1 MNANIFRAY
10 DIRGV
15 ADRDLTDE
23 TAEHIGM
30 AIGSAVLER
39 GLAPVLAVG
48 RDARLSSPRLREA
61 LVRGLISVGVD
72 VIDVGICATPMLY
85 FAAFTLPVSGGV
97 MVTGSHNPPQDN
109 GFKITLDRSSMHGQE
124 VQDLRKAIERRTY
137 RYGDG
142 PGELRYQDI
151 HTPYIHWISQNIAL
165 GKRRLKVVV
174 DAGNGPTGPV
184 APVLLRRLG
193 CDVIELYTEMDGR
206 FPNHHP
212 DPTVEANLVD
222 LRNSVL
228 EHGADLGV
236 AYDGDG
242 DRIGVLDEKGQ
253 VLWGDKLM
261 IVLSR
266 ALLAEVP
273 GAAIVGEVKCSQTL
287 FDDIEAHGGRPILS
301 RVGHSLI
308 KAVMKQEA
316 AALAGEMSGHIFY
329 KHRYFGYDD
338 AMYTTCRLLEI
349 VSKQDLPLSGLLT
362 GVPETFA
369 TPEIRLYCADDAKF
383 AAVEQVAARYRSSH
397 PVIDIDGVRVQFADG
412 WGLVRAS
419 NTGPVLVMRCEADSE
434 EGCERI
440 RAELVDAVEAATGL
454 PAVAGH

>member
-1 MNANIFRAY
+1 MNVNIFRAY

-23 TAEHIGM
+23 LAEHIGL
-30 AIGSAVLER
+30 AIATAVHQR

-61 LVRGLISVGVD
+61 LVRGLIAAGID
-72 VIDVGICATPMLY
+72 VVDVGICATPMLY
-85 FAAFTLPVSGGV
+85 FAAFTLGVSGGV
-97 MVTGSHNPPQDN
+97 MVTGSHNPPEDN
-109 GFKITLDRSSMHGQE
+109 GFKITIDKASLHGSD
-124 VQDLRKAIERRTY
+124 VQDLRKAIERRAY

-142 PGELRYQDI
+142 PGELRYHDI
-151 HTPYIHWISQNIAL
+151 HTPYIDWIAHNIHL
-165 GKRRLKVVV
+165 GSRKLKVVV

-184 APVLLRRLG
+184 APMLLRRLG
-193 CDVIELYTEMDGR
+193 CEVFELFTDMDGT

-222 LRNSVL
+222 LRREVL
-228 EHGADLGV
+228 ARGADLGV

-242 DRIGVLDEKGQ
+242 DRIGVINELGQ
-253 VLWGDKLM
+253 VLWGDRLM

-287 FDDIEAHGGRPILS
+287 FDDIEARGGRPILS

-338 AMYTTCRLLEI
+338 AIYTTCRLLEI
-349 VSKQDLPLSGLLT
+349 LSGQLLPLSQMLHD
-362 GVPETFA
+362 VPETFA

-383 AAVEQVAARYRSSH
+383 HAVELVAARYRDSH
-397 PVIDIDGVRVQFADG
+397 PVIDIDGVRVQFSDG

-419 NTGPVLVMRCEADSE
+419 NTGPVLVMRCEAQSE
-434 EGCERI
+434 AGCERI
-440 RAELVDAVEAATGL
+440 RAELVAAVEDATGS

>member
-1 MNANIFRAY
+1 
-10 DIRGV
+10 
-15 ADRDLTDE
+15 
-23 TAEHIGM
+23 
-30 AIGSAVLER
+30 
-39 GLAPVLAVG
+39 
-48 RDARLSSPRLREA
+48 
-61 LVRGLISVGVD
+61 
-72 VIDVGICATPMLY
+72 
-85 FAAFTLPVSGGV
+85 
-97 MVTGSHNPPQDN
+97 
-109 GFKITLDRSSMHGQE
+109 
-124 VQDLRKAIERRTY
+124 
-137 RYGDG
+137 
-142 PGELRYQDI
+142 
-151 HTPYIHWISQNIAL
+151 
-165 GKRRLKVVV
+165 
-174 DAGNGPTGPV
+174 
-184 APVLLRRLG
+184 
-193 CDVIELYTEMDGR
+193 
-206 FPNHHP
+206 
-212 DPTVEANLVD
+212 LVD

-349 VSKQDLPLSGLLT
+349 VSQQDLPLSGLLA
-362 GVPETFA
+362 GVPETYA

-383 AAVEQVAARYRSSH
+383 AAVDQVAARYRNSH

-434 EGCERI
+434 AGCERI
-440 RAELVDAVEAATGL
+440 RAELVEAVEAATGS

>member
-30 AIGSAVLER
+30 AIGSTVLQR

-151 HTPYIHWISQNIAL
+151 HTPYIHWISENIAL
-165 GKRRLKVVV
+165 GKRRLKVVI

-193 CDVIELYTEMDGR
+193 CEVIELYTEMDGR

-349 VSKQDLPLSGLLT
+349 ISKQDLPLSGLLV

-369 TPEIRLYCADDAKF
+369 TPEIRLFCADDAKF
-383 AAVEQVAARYRSSH
+383 AAVEQVAARYRNSH

-440 RAELVDAVEAATGL
+440 RAELVEAVEAATGS

>member
-1 MNANIFRAY
+1 MNTNIFRAY

-30 AIGSAVLER
+30 AIGSAVHER

-109 GFKITLDRSSMHGQE
+109 GFKITLDRSSLHGQE

-142 PGELRYQDI
+142 PGELHYQDI

-193 CDVIELYTEMDGR
+193 CEVIELYTEMDGR

-349 VSKQDLPLSGLLT
+349 ISKQDLPLSGLLT
-362 GVPETFA
+362 GVPATFA
-369 TPEIRLYCADDAKF
+369 TPEIRLFCADDAKF

-434 EGCERI
+434 EGCDRI
-440 RAELVDAVEAATGL
+440 RAELVAAVEAATGS